1 MNDGRKHKC
10 DTAIKNINRNLS
22 EMWYITNRAIHKEL
36 NPKDEQEYKEYKT
49 KALIELSELHT
60 LIYSTKLRRN
70 E

>member
-22 EMWYITNRAIHKEL
+22 EMWYITNRAIHNEL
-36 NPKDEQEYKEYKT
+36 KRKDELEYEEYKT
-49 KALIELSELHT
+49 KTLIEISELER
-60 LIYSTKLRRN
+60 LICSTKLRRN

>member
-10 DTAIKNINRNLS
+10 ERAIKNINRNLS

-36 NPKDEQEYKEYKT
+36 NPKDEQEYEEYKT
-49 KALIELSELHT
+49 KALIDLSELER
-60 LIYSTKLRRN
+60 LICSTKLRRK

>member
-36 NPKDEQEYKEYKT
+36 NPRDEQEYRSIRPK
-49 KALIELSELHT
+49 H
-60 LIYSTKLRRN
+60 
-70 E
+70 

>member
-1 MNDGRKHKC
+1 MNDGRMHKC
-10 DTAIKNINRNLS
+10 DIAIKNINRNLS

-36 NPKDEQEYKEYKT
+36 KPKDELEYREYKT